1 LTCHVLEDFHLSQQ
15 FRTYT
20 SSTDRPGRRPSRQ
33 SPSRQ
38 VPSRQAAS
46 RYSTSTRSGS
56 AGSSYGSSDF
66 RTSPS
71 SVEQTTAYVQVDTF
85 AELGLPQELVS
96 SLTQAG
102 LVKPFP
108 IQAATIAD
116 ALAGRDVL
124 GRASTGAGKTLAFGL
139 PMLTRLAHRK
149 ARPHHPLALVLVP
162 TRELAMQV
170 DDALAP
176 LAGKLGLRL
185 QLVAGGLPMGRQ
197 MSALERGVQIVVAT
211 PGRLTDLIE
220 RGACR
225 LDDIEIVVL
234 DEADRMADMG
244 FLPVVTAFLDDCPRD
259 GQRLLFSATLDGA
272 VDGLVRRYLDNPARH
287 SVASSTASVSTMSHH
302 VLHVSADDKLEV
314 TARVASREGRTI
326 LFVRTKHGADRTAK
340 SLRQRGVAAASLH
353 GGKAQNARTRV
364 LNGFKDGSVP
374 VLVATDVAARGIHV
388 DDVGLVL
395 HVDPPA
401 DPKDYLHRSGRTA
414 RAGGSG
420 TAVLL
425 ALPHERRD
433 VDVMTRKAGVQATQT
448 NVNGRYDVLID
459 IAGAREPSGIPL
471 AEVFERSEPRRGT
484 GRPPR
489 RPQGAA
495 SFSSRTTGR
504 RSSSSR
510 ASGSRGTA

>member
-1 LTCHVLEDFHLSQQ
+1 LSQQ
-15 FRTYT
+15 FRTST
-20 SSTDRPGRRPSRQ
+20 SGSGRTNARRPSRQ
-33 SPSRQ
+33 TSSSR
-38 VPSRQAAS
+38 PR
-46 RYSTSTRSGS
+46 RTSGS
-56 AGSSYGSSDF
+56 GY
-66 RTSPS
+66 TSAVAPTAPVLETTPF
-71 SVEQTTAYVQVDTF
+71 VEVDTF
-85 AELGLPQELVS
+85 AELGLPTELVTA
-96 SLTQAG
+96 LTRAG
-102 LVKPFP
+102 LLKPFP
-108 IQAATIAD
+108 IQSATIAD
-116 ALAGRDVL
+116 ALSGRDVL

-139 PMLTRLAHRK
+139 PMLARLAHRK
-149 ARPHHPLALVLVP
+149 AQPHRPLGLVLVP

-170 DDALAP
+170 NDALAP
-176 LAGKLGLRL
+176 LAGTLGLRL
-185 QLVAGGLPMGRQ
+185 QLVAGGMPMGRQ

-225 LDDIEIVVL
+225 LDDIEVVVL

-244 FLPVVTAFLDDCPRD
+244 FLPVVTAFLEDCPRD

-272 VDGLVRRYLDNPARH
+272 VDGLVRRHLHNPVTH
-287 SVASSTASVSTMSHH
+287 SVASSTASITTMSHH
-302 VLHVSADDKLEV
+302 VVHVTSDDKLEV
-314 TARVASREGRTI
+314 TARVSSREGRTI
-326 LFVRTKHGADRTAK
+326 LFVRTKHGADRMAK

-353 GGKAQNARTRV
+353 GGKAQAARTRV

-388 DDVGLVL
+388 DNVGLVL

-420 TAVLL
+420 TVVLL

-433 VDVMTRKAGVQATQT
+433 VEVMTRKAGVRAQQT
-448 NVNGRYDVLID
+448 TLGGGLGVLTD

-471 AEVFERSEPRRGT
+471 AEVYERPEPRRSYGGSA
-484 GRPPR
+484 GRSQR

-495 SFSSRTTGR
+495 SFSSSRGSRASGR
-504 RSSSSR
+504 RSSSGRSGGTR
-510 ASGSRGTA
+510 AA